1 MYSKLMRTTFKSATV
16 YKFNVLTKIIATLIA
31 VFAVRQVWTVLYEN
45 PPANGVNV
53 TLDVMLTYMTI
64 SIVLQSLYT
73 PTIVWEVS
81 QKIQNGQIAQEF
93 QRPWNFEFA
102 MLSRSFGLILA
113 NVMTVVIPIGVITVF
128 IFPIS
133 ISSSWIM
140 WCAFLFSIFAGIIIN
155 FCVQFFISLLAF
167 VFVEV
172 WGFEIVIGLATS
184 FLSGQLI
191 PLWFFPEFLQKIA
204 QFLPFRGMYD
214 IPLSIITGQ
223 VNFQNVLGLLAFQ
236 IMWAVGLII
245 IIRLVV
251 RYFQRVLVV
260 AGG

>member
-1 MYSKLMRTTFKSATV
+1 MLFYL
-16 YKFNVLTKIIATLIA
+16 
-31 VFAVRQVWTVLYEN
+31 VF
-45 PPANGVNV
+45 
-53 TLDVMLTYMTI
+53 
-64 SIVLQSLYT
+64 
-73 PTIVWEVS
+73 
-81 QKIQNGQIAQEF
+81 
-93 QRPWNFEFA
+93 
-102 MLSRSFGLILA
+102 LS
-113 NVMTVVIPIGVITVF
+113 
-128 IFPIS
+128 
-133 ISSSWIM
+133 
-140 WCAFLFSIFAGIIIN
+140 GIIIN